1 MKRYLVLIF
10 IALFGAFFSVVYAE
24 KLNKDEDKKSPPY
37 FKVYV
42 EDGILYLNPLR
53 TSVSVQIINE
63 WGAIVYEEFISVDQP
78 QLYMIP
84 VDHLPCGSYTVL
96 IVGEQGNY
104 QFDFYF

>member
-10 IALFGAFFSVVYAE
+10 IALFGVFFSVVYAE
-24 KLNKDEDKKSPPY
+24 KLNKDEDKRSSPY

-42 EDGILYLNPLR
+42 EAETLFLDPLR
-53 TSVSVQIINE
+53 SSASIQILDE
-63 WGAIVYEEFISVDQP
+63 GGAIVYEEFIPVDQP

-84 VDHLPCGSYTVL
+84 VDHLPSGSYTVL

>member
-1 MKRYLVLIF
+1 MYNMTNVL
-10 IALFGAFFSVVYAE
+10 
-24 KLNKDEDKKSPPY
+24 
-37 FKVYV
+37 
-42 EDGILYLNPLR
+42 GILFAN
-53 TSVSVQIINE
+53 SH
-63 WGAIVYEEFISVDQP
+63 EEFIPVDQP

>member
-1 MKRYLVLIF
+1 MKRFAFFVSFLLVLSINT
-10 IALFGAFFSVVYAE
+10 ILA
-24 KLNKDEDKKSPPY
+24 DKNDNGESDKCAPY

-42 EDGILYLNPLR
+42 EDETLFLDPLR
-53 TSVSVQIINE
+53 SSTFIQILDE
-63 WGAIVYEEFISVDQP
+63 WGAIVYEEFIPVDQP

-84 VDHLPCGSYTVL
+84 VDHLPSGSYTVL

>member
-1 MKRYLVLIF
+1 MKRFASFFFFLLVL
-10 IALFGAFFSVVYAE
+10 SVNSVFAD
-24 KLNKDEDKKSPPY
+24 KNDGGKNKRSSPY

-42 EDGILYLNPLR
+42 EDETLFLDPLR
-53 TSVSVQIINE
+53 SSTSIQILDE
-63 WGAIVYEEFISVDQP
+63 WGTIVHEEFIPVDQP